1 MILLVKPQFE
11 ATRLEVDKGAGI
23 IRDSEIHQ
31 RVVSEVG
38 AAFASLGCSVRGVVE
53 SPIKG
58 AQGNTEFL
66 MCLDIGTADVTP
78 NG

>member
-1 MILLVKPQFE
+1 
-11 ATRLEVDKGAGI
+11 
-23 IRDSEIHQ
+23 
-31 RVVSEVG
+31 
-38 AAFASLGCSVRGVVE
+38 VE

-66 MCLDIGTADVTP
+66 MCLDIGTTDVTP

>member
-1 MILLVKPQFE
+1 
-11 ATRLEVDKGAGI
+11 
-23 IRDSEIHQ
+23 
-31 RVVSEVG
+31 VVSEVG
-38 AAFASLGCSVRGVVE
+38 AAFSSLGCSVRGVVE

-66 MCLDIGTADVTP
+66 MCLDIGTTDVAP